1 MTPRVESSAAVGT
14 TFMTHDL
21 GEKSAA
27 ANPPTPAFMSM
38 MFRYRSVSS
47 LWFTFLYAATCSSH
61 RRFSSS
67 YDSAVNPGTAPEDT
81 RGGTA
86 VRRAGRRRRDARLHV
101 LVPDVVGVGG
111 GVARADRRRPGRALG
126 PLAPD
131 ADLVDLGDLL
141 PAERGG
147 VLLDPLLLGGEV
159 GLRALPRPVVGLPV
173 DGRAGEYPVAAGP
186 QHAVDLHHVHPAV
199 AGPGDEAAGAV
210 RHVEGARR
218 EGELDG
224 ADHADEGRHAA
235 LQSELHLRLVR
246 VARRERHG
254 DHAAGVEVRAQA
266 RHLQIDTQ
274 GLGREEKDA
283 CMPYMYIGRHACMC
297 VASSGNVWC

>member
-47 LWFTFLYAATCSSH
+47 LWFTFLYAATCRSH

-81 RGGTA
+81 RVA
-86 VRRAGRRRRDARLHV
+86 RAGRRS
-101 LVPDVVGVGG
+101 
-111 GVARADRRRPGRALG
+111 PGRALR

-131 ADLVDLGDLL
+131 ADLVDLGELL

-186 QHAVDLHHVHPAV
+186 EHAVDLHHVHPAV
-199 AGPGDEAAGAV
+199 ASPGDEAAGAV

-235 LQSELHLRLVR
+235 LQRELHLRLVR

-266 RHLQIDTQ
+266 RHLQTHKVW
-274 GLGREEKDA
+274 EEKRRER
-283 CMPYMYIGRHACMC
+283 CMPYMYIYRHAC
-297 VASSGNVWC
+297 VA